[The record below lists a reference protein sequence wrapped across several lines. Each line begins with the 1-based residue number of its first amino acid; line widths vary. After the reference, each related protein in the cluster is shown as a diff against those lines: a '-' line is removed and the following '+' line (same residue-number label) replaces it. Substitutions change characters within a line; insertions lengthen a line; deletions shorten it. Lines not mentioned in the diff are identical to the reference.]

1 MRAKDLALIALF
13 TALMCVLGLAPRIQL
28 PLLPAPFTTQTLGV
42 MLAGG
47 ILGWKRG
54 TLSMLLF
61 VLLVAIGAPVLVGG
75 LGGFGMLLGP
85 TGGFIWAYPLGAL
98 VTGLLVERWW
108 IRLNAVSAFIAC
120 FVGGALAV
128 YVIGQPWLIVA
139 SAKLTLAQ
147 GWWSWV
153 VYLPGDILKAVV
165 AALVIITVKRAYPL
179 ITPRVGRPITD
190 DPAAGHPTGD
200 QPGLKTLGGDPR
212 L

>member
-13 TALMCVLGLAPRIQL
+13 CALMCVLGLAPRIQL

-54 TLSMLLF
+54 ALSMALF

-85 TGGFIWAYPLGAL
+85 TGGFIWGYPLGAL
-98 VTGLLVERWW
+98 VTGLLVEKWW
-108 IRLNAVSAFIAC
+108 TTLNSVKAFLASFI
-120 FVGGALAV
+120 GGALAV
-128 YVIGQPWLIVA
+128 YLLGQPWLIAV

-153 VYLPGDILKAVV
+153 VYLPGDLLKAIV
-165 AALVIITVKRAYPL
+165 AAAVIVTVKRAYP
-179 ITPRVGRPITD
+179 IISPR
-190 DPAAGHPTGD
+190 
-200 QPGLKTLGGDPR
+200 Q
-212 L
+212 